1 MRWSSSSGADPPV
14 PADQGAGDGVAGG
27 LSWPDQV
34 LHAGEGDILSHSVTD
49 TIFAQGPVQEQAE
62 AGTGGTLGA
71 RCQGLHPLPVM
82 FHCVLELEPGVR

>member
-1 MRWSSSSGADPPV
+1 MLTHQFQLTREQAMEWQEDCHGQTKSCM
-14 PADQGAGDGVAGG
+14 
-27 LSWPDQV
+27 QV
-34 LHAGEGDILSHSVTD
+34 TVTFVTSDSVTE

-62 AGTGGTLGA
+62 AGSGGTLGA